1 MRFQIGKHTRLT
13 LMAGVLG
20 AGALSQVGC
29 GAPADELG
37 TALPAETLGSTAAP
51 SYEEFKA
58 GVTREVG
65 TGAFLVDGDVVL
77 HSEEQLR
84 TFYERNVQSGDLIV
98 HAAASYGDSR
108 WTYGQRLNLTY
119 CVSTAFGGNYGRIV
133 QATAEAAAAWQA
145 VANVRFIHLSGQ
157 DGACDASNPNVVFDV
172 NPTSG
177 QSYAARAFYPDYA
190 RVWRNIL
197 VDSSAF
203 GSISPF
209 TLAGIMR
216 HELGHALG
224 FDHEHIRPESGA
236 CFENNAW
243 RPLTG
248 YDAASVMHYPHC
260 NGANSGD
267 YVLTATDAFGVKA
280 LYGGN
285 FLLQTGTVL
294 PQMGTNA
301 TFALAP
307 GSNDLFIILQSGTG
321 THTTEVHVLSAAS
334 NYQQFTVHLPTA
346 LHETDGNW
354 AFAVAA
360 NRDLFAINKAGGSGT
375 TEVHVL
381 SAASNYQQFTAH
393 LPTALHPT
401 NSAAWDF
408 EVAADNRDVFAINK
422 SGGNS
427 RADVHVLSAASNY
440 QQFSAHISTA
450 LHSTNSAAYE
460 FTLAENRDVAVVSK
474 ISDSV
479 SSGATEMFVLS
490 AASGYQSLSKGSTA
504 FPQADSTWNFFLN
517 SARDLVGVKRTQTGS
532 GTTEVHIADM
542 Q

>member
-13 LMAGVLG
+13 LMAGLLG
-20 AGALSQVGC
+20 AGALLQVGC

-37 TALPAETLGSTAAP
+37 TAPAETLGSTAAP

-65 TGAFLVDGDVVL
+65 TGAFVVDGDVVL

-84 TFYERNVQSGDLIV
+84 AFYERHVQSGDLIV
-98 HAAASYGDSR
+98 RAAASYGDSR

-119 CVSTAFGGNYGRIV
+119 CVSTAFGGNYSRIV
-133 QATAEAAAAWQA
+133 QATAEAAAAWQS

-157 DGACDASNPNVVFDV
+157 DGACNASNSNVVFDV

-177 QSYAARAFYPDYA
+177 QSYLARAFYPDYA
-190 RVWRNIL
+190 RAWRNVL

-203 GSISPF
+203 GNTSPY

-224 FDHEHIRPESGA
+224 FAHEHTRPESGA
-236 CFENNAW
+236 CFESNAW

-248 YDAASVMHYPHC
+248 YDSASVMHYLQC
-260 NGANSGD
+260 NSTNPGD
-267 YVLTATDAFGVKA
+267 LVLTATDVFGVKA

-285 FLLQTGTVL
+285 FLLHTGTAL
-294 PQMGTNA
+294 SQLGTNA

-307 GSNDLFIILQSGTG
+307 GSNDLFVILQSNTVSR
-321 THTTEVHVLSAAS
+321 TTEVHVLSAAS
-334 NYQQFTVHLPTA
+334 NYQQFSVHAATA
-346 LHETDGNW
+346 LLETDADW
-354 AFAVAA
+354 TFAVAA
-360 NRDLFAINKAGGSGT
+360 NRDVFAIKKANTVSGM

-381 SAASNYQQFTAH
+381 SAASDYRQFSLHIA
-393 LPTALHPT
+393 TALQPT
-401 NSAAWDF
+401 NSSWEF
-408 EVAADNRDVFAINK
+408 EVAADNRDVFAIYK
-422 SGGNS
+422 AGVSG
-427 RADVHVLSAASNY
+427 RTEVHVLSAASNY
-440 QQFSAHISTA
+440 QQFSAHIATA
-450 LHSTNSAAYE
+450 LHPTNSAAYE
-460 FTLAENRDVAVVSK
+460 FTLAENRDVMVVSK
-474 ISDSV
+474 IGDSV

-490 AASGYQSLSKGSTA
+490 AGSGYQSLSKGSTA
-504 FPQADSTWNFFLN
+504 FPQTDSNWNFFLN
-517 SARDLVGVKRTQTGS
+517 SARDLVGVKRAQTVS